1 MMDAEAVA
9 KFTSSFAPKFHRTA
23 RDVVFLHLRA
33 VSDFLSG
40 TFDHKGAA
48 DGTGET
54 RTSTRR
60 NLFKGRAAP
69 RPSRPRRVI
78 WSIGNAAFSHAHK
91 GGPTFIGV
99 KGLLAAGGELGR
111 VYGFDSTA
119 VSVLE
124 DMSSQL
130 MICCS
135 RQAERVDGN
144 YKTAKCSHCKCETHR
159 DVNAAANMLRILAY
173 RIIFG
178 KREECYKRRTKKAGS
193 DKLERLSE
201 EEFNAKYV
209 DKKPIK
215 EALAEDD
222 FGGEAGPSEQ
232 TTPGDSGESS
242 TSSQ

>member
-1 MMDAEAVA
+1 MQ
-9 KFTSSFAPKFHRTA
+9 HC
-23 RDVVFLHLRA
+23 
-33 VSDFLSG
+33 
-40 TFDHKGAA
+40 
-48 DGTGET
+48 
-54 RTSTRR
+54 
-60 NLFKGRAAP
+60 
-69 RPSRPRRVI
+69 
-78 WSIGNAAFSHAHK
+78 FSHAYK

-144 YKTAKCSHCKCETHR
+144 YKTAMCSHCKYETHR
-159 DVNAAANMLRILAY
+159 DINAAANMLRILAY

-178 KREECYKRRTKKAGS
+178 KREECYKRRTKKPGS

-232 TTPGDSGESS
+232 TTPGDSGGP